1 MIDSGAT
8 HPLRPTK
15 SFKDETNMKE
25 VEVSLA
31 DGRSVRLHMTA
42 GGSMVTAESN
52 VEPIVPMGMLIDVL
66 GCEVA
71 WKKGSLQVL
80 HPCRG
85 PLPVEDCGGCPQIP
99 RKLALDLMQEM
110 EEARS
115 GVQAKRLDFEEDVQ
129 WMNRLVEAHPVLSK
143 LPEWLKRSSGGR
155 TWRLVINPPQSKAQ
169 KDAEERGLCSSLVL
183 R

>member
-52 VEPIVPMGMLIDVL
+52 VEPIVPMGMLIDVSGL
-66 GCEVA
+66 
-71 WKKGSLQVL
+71 
-80 HPCRG
+80 
-85 PLPVEDCGGCPQIP
+85 
-99 RKLALDLMQEM
+99 
-110 EEARS
+110 RS
-115 GVQAKRLDFEEDVQ
+115 GLEKG
-129 WMNRLVEAHPVLSK
+129 K
-143 LPEWLKRSSGGR
+143 SSSPTSMSR
-155 TWRLVINPPQSKAQ
+155 P
-169 KDAEERGLCSSLVL
+169 SSS
-183 R
+183 